1 MVMENMMNTESV
13 TNTESMGNGAAPD
26 NKQLKKL
33 IVAIVVLILVAGG
46 LFALFNSMRI
56 DGNENLIQGSIKMT
70 EINLNSMLDGYVDE
84 VLVADGDKVTKDQV
98 LIRMDADIVAAQVDQ
113 AKAGLAQAQAAQAAA
128 QAVLDKAVNGAR
140 SEDIAKATAQYN
152 YVASTYE
159 RMQNLFS
166 EGAISQSD
174 LDNVEAQ
181 YLAAKATYDEAMTGA
196 RSEDIAAA
204 EAQLAQ
210 AKGAVS
216 QYQATVAQAQSY
228 LDHAEIT
235 APADGTVTAVNVE
248 AGELV
253 STGLALA
260 TMRAD
265 DDAWI
270 EVNVPETMLGRIS
283 EGMSVGYTMSA
294 FEGQK
299 FTGIIQSVSK
309 NPDFATK
316 KATNENGAF
325 DVLSYCVKIQP
336 EDIANQLYSG
346 MTVVVDFGDV
356 TE

>member
-1 MVMENMMNTESV
+1 MENV
-13 TNTESMGNGAAPD
+13 TND
-26 NKQLKKL
+26 NKQLVKL
-33 IVAIVVLILVAGG
+33 IVAVAVLIVVAGALFG
-46 LFALFNSMRI
+46 LFNATRTA
-56 DGNENLIQGSIKMT
+56 GNADVIQGSIKMT

-84 VLVADGDKVTKDQV
+84 VLVADGDKVTEGQV

-113 AKAGLAQAQAAQAAA
+113 AKAGLAQARAAEAAA

-140 SEDIAKATAQYN
+140 SEDITKAKAQYD

-159 RMQNLFS
+159 RMQNLYN

-174 LDNVEAQ
+174 LDNVQAQ

-216 QYQATVAQAQSY
+216 QYTATVAQAQSY

-260 TMRAD
+260 AMRTD
-265 DDAWI
+265 DGAWI
-270 EVNVPETMLGRIS
+270 EVNVPETMLGKIT
-283 EGMSVGYTMSA
+283 EGMSVGYTMPA
-294 FEGQK
+294 FGDTEFVGVV
-299 FTGIIQSVSK
+299 QSVSK

-336 EDIANQLYSG
+336 EENDNQLYAG
-346 MTVVVDFGDV
+346 MTVVVDFG
-356 TE
+356 TLAE

>member
-1 MVMENMMNTESV
+1 MENNV
-13 TNTESMGNGAAPD
+13 VND
-26 NKQLKKL
+26 NKQLMKL
-33 IVAIVVLILVAGG
+33 IVAVAALIVVAGVLFG
-46 LFALFNSMRI
+46 LLNANRT
-56 DGNENLIQGSIKMT
+56 DVNENVIQGSVKMT

-84 VLVADGDKVTKDQV
+84 VLVKDGDTVMKGQV
-98 LIRMDADIVAAQVDQ
+98 LIRMDADIVAAQVEQ
-113 AKAGLAQAQAAQAAA
+113 AKAGLAQAQASEAAA

-140 SEDIAKATAQYN
+140 SEDITKARAQYD

-159 RMQNLFS
+159 RMQNLFD

-174 LDNVEAQ
+174 LDNVQAQ
-181 YLAAKATYDEAMTGA
+181 YLAAKATYDEAITGA

-204 EAQLAQ
+204 QAQLAQ

-216 QYQATVAQAQSY
+216 QYRATVAQAQSY
-228 LDHAEIT
+228 LNHAEIT

-260 TMRAD
+260 AMRTND
-265 DDAWI
+265 GEWI
-270 EVNVPETMLGRIS
+270 EVNVPETMLGKIT
-283 EGMSVGYTMSA
+283 EGMSVGYTMPA
-294 FEGQK
+294 YGDMQFVGVVQN
-299 FTGIIQSVSK
+299 VSK

-336 EDIANQLYSG
+336 EQNDNQLYAG
-346 MTVVVDFGDV
+346 MTVVVDFG
-356 TE
+356 TLAE

>member
-1 MVMENMMNTESV
+1 MENNV
-13 TNTESMGNGAAPD
+13 AND
-26 NKQLKKL
+26 NKQLMKL
-33 IVAIVVLILVAGG
+33 IAAVVVLIVVAGVLFG
-46 LFALFNSMRI
+46 LFNTTRTA
-56 DGNENLIQGSIKMT
+56 GNENVIQGSVKMT

-84 VLVADGDKVTKDQV
+84 VLVVDGDKVNEGQV

-113 AKAGLAQAQAAQAAA
+113 AKAGLAQAQAAQSAA

-140 SEDIAKATAQYN
+140 SEDVIKAKAQYD

-159 RMQNLFS
+159 RMQNLFD

-174 LDNVEAQ
+174 LDNVQAQ
-181 YLAAKATYDEAMTGA
+181 YLAAKATYDEAITGA

-204 EAQLAQ
+204 QAQLAQ
-210 AKGAVS
+210 AKAAVS
-216 QYQATVAQAQSY
+216 QYTATVAQAQSY

-235 APADGTVTAVNVE
+235 APADGTITAVNVE

-260 TMRAD
+260 AMRTD
-265 DDAWI
+265 DGAWL
-270 EVNVPETMLGRIS
+270 EVNVPETMLGQIT
-283 EGMSVGYTMSA
+283 EGMNVAYTMPA
-294 FEGQK
+294 FADKEFVGVV
-299 FTGIIQSVSK
+299 QSVSK

-336 EDIANQLYSG
+336 EENDNQLYAG
-346 MTVVVDFGDV
+346 MTVVVDFGKLA
-356 TE
+356 E